1 MKNLYKTILAGMT
14 AFWAACS
21 NESSVDQS
29 VAGATTEPS
38 TSPTAELT
46 EEQKAILARSFYAI
60 VDSAK
65 VDSLKEI
72 IGTDDRKIYDLTFI
86 QWHVT
91 DDQIF
96 SYPSKD
102 GRKTCDVVTYYP
114 GEFAIPRD
122 HVYPK
127 KVLRAT
133 SYDVQYY
140 CDADNDMYDCAK
152 NDYLASHYRETI
164 INTQIIDVDSI
175 SVVMETVE
183 SSHGSQFWGYGVSC
197 GEFLNEFKRS
207 CSVSNGL
214 FVDLADGCES
224 NYLRLA
230 CASFAPEGKTPDD
243 ILDSYTKKY
252 INQCIEDSIKYA
264 PYDDE
269 NYTIDTLSDALYRDS
284 VKAVLNLREEWY
296 YKQKRSINAY
306 KWQFTVIDS
315 TIGFVGDEY
324 PMFHYEELEDFAQ
337 WGYAHLAYNTLPD
350 TKIADAY
357 RKEGIYILPDSLV
370 AEFFPTLATNPAG
383 INDFKL
389 CQRYR
394 NNHTWCPAEVFY
406 IIVLKDVGAKG
417 HALTVFD
424 GIINV
429 TDFVKSGNCPED
441 TSVHYSMFLMTDS
454 PDWDVLDRPITR
466 TTYVSDNWN
475 CDKPESLERIDPY
488 GEWVPTSITSFEDWF
503 TTFEID
509 RYYELK
515 DKHLEELGGKDLFI
529 DNYGEELYQEV
540 YGHN

>member
-1 MKNLYKTILAGMT
+1 MT

-21 NESSVDQS
+21 NESNVDQS

-46 EEQKAILARSFYAI
+46 AEQKAILAKAFYTI
-60 VDSAK
+60 VDSSK

-127 KVLRAT
+127 KVLRAM

-140 CDADNDMYDCAK
+140 CDADNDMYECAK
-152 NDYLASHYRETI
+152 NDYLASHHHETI

-183 SSHGSQFWGYGVSC
+183 SSHLKQFWGYGVSC
-197 GEFLNEFKRS
+197 AEFLNEFKRS
-207 CSVSNGL
+207 CSISNGL
-214 FVDLADGCES
+214 FLDLADGCES
-224 NYLRLA
+224 NFLRLA
-230 CASFAPEGKTPDD
+230 CASFAPEDKTPDE
-243 ILDSYTKKY
+243 ILDSYTKNY

-284 VKAVLNLREEWY
+284 VSDVYNLKDEWS
-296 YKQKRSINAY
+296 YKQKRSMNAY
-306 KWQFTVIDS
+306 KWQFTIIDS
-315 TIGFVGDEY
+315 TIGFAGDEFPNFY
-324 PMFHYEELEDFAQ
+324 YEEIEDFAQ
-337 WGYAHLAYNTLPD
+337 WFYVYAAYNTLPD
-350 TKIADAY
+350 TEIADAY

-370 AEFFPTLATNPAG
+370 PEFFPTLATNPAG
-383 INDFKL
+383 PDDLKS
-389 CQRYR
+389 CHPY

-417 HALTVFD
+417 HALTSIYD
-424 GIINV
+424 NKISV

-441 TSVHYSMFLMTDS
+441 TSVHYSMFLIANS
-454 PDWDVLDRPITR
+454 PEWDALDFPIVK
-466 TTYVSDNWN
+466 TTYVSENWN
-475 CDKPESLERIDPY
+475 CDKPETLEKIDPY
-488 GEWVPTSITSFEDWF
+488 GEWVPTTITYFEEWF
-503 TTFEID
+503 TTFEKD
-509 RYYELK
+509 RYYDLK
-515 DKHLEELGGKDLFI
+515 EKHLEMYGGKDQFI
-529 DNYGEELYQEV
+529 ENYGEEVYQDV
-540 YGHN
+540 YGDD